1 MSTYTD
7 LKNRVKET
15 ITVGFRPED
24 RVTTQK
30 VRFYNE
36 ENEYWGSFSG
46 SLSGRINISGGKLSG
61 VDIYNATLVNPAV
74 KTSTGFIIDLG
85 SMADQLEELSVYA
98 YEDLSNAIS
107 SCIDDILNI
116 SGAISAVPGD
126 TADQLSGLSS
136 MFWELRSALDDEVS
150 ARISSDERIEGDFT
164 RRIIELAMRAAAA
177 DKRLH
182 DDIVALSAG
191 LDDEISARIQADD
204 AVSASLMSYADNRR
218 HYEIYSMDTAPQMPI
233 KAKEFAVNKL
243 VNYDLPNGFV
253 VDDRNQIVGSVEG
266 YDMVTGDCRFTAYS
280 DANYIVADESGV
292 KEFPYAQI
300 LGLNSYNFDSGTNVR
315 QCPDAVHELVYA
327 RAADPSNFDQNQF
340 DIRVMMPNM
349 RTVKHNGRTIGYV
362 YGAGTEASVSA
373 GTLQFIP
380 SELIGDSNL
389 SSFAKDIQVPFSIN
403 LNNGVI
409 SSVYENCDLRLISA
423 MPMFHY
429 RAQISAWPLKLL
441 SGGFED
447 CFARVYRDLW
457 TKEEGGR
464 VSQFAVSMIAK
475 HDTAAGQQ
483 DFYLSAPNFESVLH
497 TYDDKSFDVL
507 KYNES
512 SNVIS
517 YKNEKKYLSCLVR
530 VIDSG
535 KQYDLP
541 LKSLDANTGLLSA
554 TSATISFA

>member
-136 MFWELRSALDDEVS
+136 MFWELRSALDDEAS
-150 ARISSDERIEGDFT
+150 TRISSDERIEGDFT

-182 DDIVALSAG
+182 DNIVVLSAG
-191 LDDEISARIQADD
+191 LDDEISARIRADD

-253 VDDRNQIVGSVEG
+253 VDDRNQLVGYVEE
-266 YDMVTGDCRFTAYS
+266 YNTATGDCRFTAYS
-280 DANYIVADESGV
+280 DANYSVANESGVAV
-292 KEFPYAQI
+292 KEFPYTQI
-300 LGLNSYNFDSGTNVR
+300 LGLNSYNFDSGTQTR
-315 QCPDAVHELVYA
+315 QCPDAVHELVYT
-327 RAADPSNFDQNQF
+327 RAANP
-340 DIRVMMPNM
+340 
-349 RTVKHNGRTIGYV
+349 G
-362 YGAGTEASVSA
+362 
-373 GTLQFIP
+373 
-380 SELIGDSNL
+380 
-389 SSFAKDIQVPFSIN
+389 
-403 LNNGVI
+403 
-409 SSVYENCDLRLISA
+409 
-423 MPMFHY
+423 
-429 RAQISAWPLKLL
+429 
-441 SGGFED
+441 
-447 CFARVYRDLW
+447 
-457 TKEEGGR
+457 
-464 VSQFAVSMIAK
+464 
-475 HDTAAGQQ
+475 
-483 DFYLSAPNFESVLH
+483 NFEQ
-497 TYDDKSFDVL
+497 
-507 KYNES
+507 N
-512 SNVIS
+512 
-517 YKNEKKYLSCLVR
+517 
-530 VIDSG
+530 
-535 KQYDLP
+535 
-541 LKSLDANTGLLSA
+541 
-554 TSATISFA
+554 